1 MNVFLTA
8 VFFFMI
14 VSSLF
19 PTQKNSAQ
27 KDCAISP
34 VDKAVTAE
42 SLKAQKDRQSHQRQT
57 ISDDV
62 FDQEFL
68 FGVKLHPG
76 ESIAV
81 YINGEITSFDVKKHS
96 SIEERAKQGDD
107 RDIFDQ
113 EFEIGIKLEPG
124 KSVSV
129 NTNGEVTIR
138 DAGEARAGKAYVA
151 KIQNRPAHTA
161 AATNGQLGN
170 TLDRAVSGRTPLGVA
185 PVDKDIFIEELP
197 GGVMIR
203 PGEKVTFFTSG
214 VVSRQKIMR
223 DSRDMAGITQLVKER
238 PSFRSSGDRDIFEA
252 DLEGGIT
259 LHPGDRVFF
268 REDGGIAWQQKPEDK
283 CLAALN
289 MEPKKSVDSYLNGQE
304 KDDIFQEELT
314 GGITLEPGEGVAVY
328 VSGETVR
335 YNSMKKE
342 TAAEIVT
349 ALNKDGEL

>member
-1 MNVFLTA
+1 MRDSRDMAGITQLVKERPSFR
-8 VFFFMI
+8 
-14 VSSLF
+14 SS
-19 PTQKNSAQ
+19 
-27 KDCAISP
+27 
-34 VDKAVTAE
+34 
-42 SLKAQKDRQSHQRQT
+42 
-57 ISDDV
+57 
-62 FDQEFL
+62 
-68 FGVKLHPG
+68 G
-76 ESIAV
+76 
-81 YINGEITSFDVKKHS
+81 
-96 SIEERAKQGDD
+96 D
-107 RDIFDQ
+107 RDIFEADLEGGITLHPGDRVFFREDGGIAWQRQPEDKGLAALNTGPGKTAGYLPDRKEKNDIFQ
-113 EFEIGIKLEPG
+113 EELTGGITLEPG